1 MSWESWTPDD
11 SFPVWK
17 EQTPPQSPHEYCF
30 FVGEGS
36 TFKEIGNLCDLQENN
51 GEKMGSTYCNK
62 NIYTVYF
69 KHCWHW
75 EGTKTKE
82 NLEKQGFFF
91 TVQRFNRCRIIE
103 QETVFVHYLDKQ
115 GQASTTLVDIAS
127 LECVTAEG
135 ICSCNYNQLGDLDS
149 WRRDTEKKSK
159 SGAISMK
166 LVSW

>member
-1 MSWESWTPDD
+1 MIASLYEKNRHHLRVLMNTAFLW
-11 SFPVWK
+11 VK
-17 EQTPPQSPHEYCF
+17 EVHFRKLATS
-30 FVGEGS
+30 V
-36 TFKEIGNLCDLQENN
+36 TFK
-51 GEKMGSTYCNK
+51 KRMVSTYCNK

-159 SGAISMK
+159 WGAISMK

>member
-1 MSWESWTPDD
+1 MKRTDTTSESSWILLFCGWRKYILGNWQPLWPSR
-11 SFPVWK
+11 K
-17 EQTPPQSPHEYCF
+17 EWWEDREY
-30 FVGEGS
+30 
-36 TFKEIGNLCDLQENN
+36 
-51 GEKMGSTYCNK
+51 TYCNK

-91 TVQRFNRCRIIE
+91 TIQRFNRCRIIE
-103 QETVFVHYLDKQ
+103 QETVSVHYLDKQ